1 MTAVGCPYPDACPVP
16 NPVPAVLRRVR
27 TEILEAGVELFRGHK
42 RDYPADGLVPGA
54 GDSRFAP
61 LDGVSHAYVS
71 QRATPAL
78 LESAFHDATPPHPRI
93 YPHRRAAWSLSRVRL
108 VTDLRLIDLRD
119 PELARL
125 GLDRSQLVTSL
136 PAHYPCTRHWAAALH
151 DRHVGGQPT
160 HGLLWHS
167 RQAELHAAADHNPL
181 TADLLG
187 SGETTEVAVVY
198 APPSPLRLLEF
209 TGEGPGSLADGEGE
223 RFAMA
228 VGNLIGAAIYPPR
241 L

>member
-1 MTAVGCPYPDACPVP
+1 VTAPACPYPDTCPVP
-16 NPVPAVLRRVR
+16 VPTPAVLRRVR
-27 TEILEAGVELFRGHK
+27 TQSLEAGVELFRGHK
-42 RDYPADGLVPGA
+42 RVHPPDALVPGL

-61 LDGVSHAYVS
+61 LHGVSHAYVS
-71 QRATPAL
+71 NRATPAL
-78 LESAFHDATPPHPRI
+78 LESAFHDATSPQPRI
-93 YPHRRAAWSLSRVRL
+93 YPHRLAAWSLGRVRL
-108 VTDLRLIDLRD
+108 LADVRLVDLRD

-125 GLDRSQLVTSL
+125 GLDRGQLVTAL
-136 PAHYPCTRHWAAALH
+136 PAHYPCTRQWAAALH
-151 DRHVGGQPT
+151 DRHAGGHPT

-167 RQAELHAAADHNPL
+167 RQAELHAAANHNPL

-187 SGETTEVAVVY
+187 SGETTEVAVLY
-198 APPSPLRLLEF
+198 APPSPSRLLED
-209 TGEGPGSLADGEGE
+209 TGQGPGSLAHGGGE